1 MGGFAPGTVEPRSRS
16 RTQPQ
21 PCPATRCHTNIQP
34 GTLGPMGNS
43 IPPAVLGRPVS
54 DAETHRDR
62 GHVLRA
68 SPPRPSARQAHA
80 GALVGGSVGTGLWG
94 WPPGAPGPAGPTRV
108 GASHVGGSGPA
119 RDEGEAAH
127 PPAAPWRGSVGRRP
141 RGQTHLQHLLR
152 VSHSA
157 EPAQQTARRG
167 GPAPCAHAPGGT
179 RRTPDT
185 PQLLVTAQRVPAE
198 SHFTLWSAGLRGAGG
213 RGAAFRCT

>member
-16 RTQPQ
+16 RTQLQ
-21 PCPATRCHTNIQP
+21 PRPATQCHTNVRP

-68 SPPRPSARQAHA
+68 SPPQPSARQAHA

-108 GASHVGGSGPA
+108 GASHVGGSGPGEGQGRSRTPTCRPVERQPWECGPEVRPTCSTCCVSLTARSQLSRRPAEAAQPPAPMPRAA
-119 RDEGEAAH
+119 RDA
-127 PPAAPWRGSVGRRP
+127 PP
-141 RGQTHLQHLLR
+141 THR
-152 VSHSA
+152 S
-157 EPAQQTARRG
+157 
-167 GPAPCAHAPGGT
+167 C
-179 RRTPDT
+179 
-185 PQLLVTAQRVPAE
+185 
-198 SHFTLWSAGLRGAGG
+198 W
-213 RGAAFRCT
+213 